1 MSDNKE
7 KGFVQEITDFYKQ
20 SKNFIINCQK
30 PDKKGKNKNII
41 IYWWIIIEFIK
52 IAKQCSIGF
61 LIMGAI
67 GFVIKLI
74 FLMINNILLS

>member
-7 KGFVQEITDFYKQ
+7 KGFITELGKFFNN
-20 SKNFIINCQK
+20 SKNFIENCEK
-30 PDKKGKNKNII
+30 PDRKGKKKLINWLIF
-41 IYWWIIIEFIK
+41 IEFVK

>member
-1 MSDNKE
+1 MSDSKE
-7 KGFVQEITDFYKQ
+7 KNFVQEITDFYKQ
-20 SKNFIINCQK
+20 SVNFIKNCEK
-30 PDKKGKNKNII
+30 PDKKGKNKFEII
-41 IYWWIIIEFIK
+41 HWIWFIEFLK